1 MKRLIES
8 EVKKTGAK
16 ARKSKSKVK
25 GDNKKSG
32 AKIVGKALFK
42 LAIIVFLICSLSRC
56 VKDYKGN
63 NNSRYYVVTS
73 SYSLNDFIR
82 FDGNNFASDYNGN
95 KFYFGTIFKGDF
107 DSKEEYNQGLCNL
120 LNYVFENIVPDEKV
134 IYLDISSL
142 NKDNI
147 NDRIKCLDKF
157 CNMMIENN
165 LLAGIYCTDSDIM
178 LLEKNYDCSKLSKFI
193 VADEGKSEIEYTGSY
208 DVYKINNIVKIIN
221 NSSSVQN
228 SIQSEDLVGFYEYTI
243 KKGDNLTKIAQNYG
257 VTVKDL
263 MECNGL
269 DSDFIRAGDTLFIP
283 VRDLPKAI
291 GVDVS
296 NYNEGMNYD
305 YCSTID
311 FAIIKISD
319 NNGALTD
326 GQNCAKQVEG
336 FVSHGVP
343 VGFYY
348 CLSSGFTPSK
358 EELVEKLGKRLYEL
372 EKVLSEKGIYLD
384 KANIPIFLD
393 YEGSMRKEWF
403 TLLEAFTDEANRL
416 GYGGKH
422 GVYASRNHTQDM
434 IDDAKK
440 HGYDFDKYAKWIA
453 GGPDYRSDDAP
464 GIPYMDAQIKSR
476 MGTYEEG
483 TVIQFGNVYQDTG
496 FSINH
501 RPEENKDKDHCD
513 LNGLYDLS
521 IFGNAFSKNYN
532 TKSPLLKSYVEKYGE
547 QAKKRQL

>member
-1 MKRLIES
+1 MKRLIE
-8 EVKKTGAK
+8 EEMKKTGAR

-32 AKIVGKALFK
+32 AKVVGKALFK
-42 LAIIVFLICSLSRC
+42 LAIIVFLISSLSKC
-56 VKDYKGN
+56 VNGHKSND
-63 NNSRYYVVTS
+63 NSRYYVVSS
-73 SYSLNDFIR
+73 SYSLSDFIR
-82 FDGNNFASDYNGN
+82 FDGNNFTGDYNGN
-95 KFYFGTIFKGDF
+95 KYYFGTVFKGNF

-120 LNYVFENIVPDEKV
+120 LNYIYENIIPDEKV

-147 NDRIKCLDKF
+147 NERIKYLDVF
-157 CNMMIENN
+157 CNMMLANN

-178 LLEKNYDCSKLSKFI
+178 LLEKNYDCSNLSKFI
-193 VADEGKSEIEYTGSY
+193 VAEDGKDEIEYKGSY
-208 DVYKINNIVKIIN
+208 DVCQINNIVKTIN

-228 SIQSEDLVGFYEYTI
+228 TIQSEDLIGFYEYTI
-243 KKGDNLTKIAQNYG
+243 KYGDRLYKIAKEYG

-269 DSDFIRAGDTLFIP
+269 KSDYIYAGDILYIP
-283 VRDLPKAI
+283 VKDLPLAI
-291 GVDVS
+291 GPDVS

-305 YCSTID
+305 YCNTVD

-319 NNGALTD
+319 NNGALTE

-336 FVSHGVP
+336 FVSNGVP
-343 VGFYY
+343 IGFYY
-348 CLSSGFTPSK
+348 CLSDGFTPTR

-372 EKVLSEKGIYLD
+372 EKVLSEKGLYLD

-393 YEGSMRKEWF
+393 YEGSMRNEWF
-403 TLLEAFTDEANRL
+403 TLLEAFVDEANRL

-422 GVYASRNHTQDM
+422 GVYASRSHTQDM

-440 HGYDFDKYAKWIA
+440 HGYDFDKYTKWIA
-453 GGPDYRSDDAP
+453 GGPDYRRDEDP

-483 TVIQFGNVYQDTG
+483 TIIQFGNVYQDTG

-521 IFGNAFSKNYN
+521 IFGNAFSENYN
-532 TKSPLLKSYVEKYGE
+532 TNSPLLKSYVEKYGE
-547 QAKKRQL
+547 QAKKRQV